1 MLLNVSDLESGYKN
15 KKVLFGVSVS
25 LEQGEI
31 VSVLGHNGAGKSTLL
46 HAIFGLL
53 PIYAGEVEFQNEKI
67 TGNKIWDNAARGLV
81 LIPGGH
87 QVFGELS
94 VMDNLKIVKFTHRKG
109 DFKSRLDDIFKIFP
123 RIEERKNQKAST
135 LSGGEQQML
144 AIAIGLLMQPKLLAL
159 DEPSVGLAPSMVTN
173 IMETIQFINREHKI
187 GILLVEQNTKY
198 ALEISSRAY
207 VMRLGSIIAE
217 SSAKDLLEKDSYVD
231 LC

>member
-1 MLLNVSDLESGYKN
+1 MLLNVTDLESGYKN
-15 KKVLFGVSVS
+15 KKVLFGVSIS

-31 VSVLGHNGAGKSTLL
+31 VSVLGHNGAGKTTLL
-46 HAIFGLL
+46 NAIFGLL
-53 PIYAGEVEFQNEKI
+53 PIYNGEVEFQKEKI

-94 VMDNLKIVKFTHRKG
+94 VIDNLKIVKYTQKNEN
-109 DFKSRLDDIFKIFP
+109 FKSSLEEVFKIFP
-123 RIEERKNQKAST
+123 RIKERRTQKAST

-144 AIAIGLLMQPKLLAL
+144 AIGIGLLMQPKLLAL

-173 IMETIQFINREHKI
+173 IMETIQFINREYKV

-217 SSAKDLLEKDSYVD
+217 SSAGALLEKDNYVD
-231 LC
+231 LF